1 MIPETISAIT
11 NAVLGSM
18 TAPSFGLFIVAF
30 FFRKYVNQ
38 VGVITGFI
46 TPILPIVLFF
56 IGQNIKVRKLVP
68 PEFKMITSRDTAAC
82 PENSHHFLPLNATDL
97 PSTSKKYP
105 LLVRLLTLS
114 PHFVGILSL
123 ILFFIVVFTVSILT
137 SKRKKLENR

>member
-1 MIPETISAIT
+1 MI
-11 NAVLGSM
+11 N
-18 TAPSFGLFIVAF
+18 FKN
-30 FFRKYVNQ
+30 RKLDILSSKFDFK
-38 VGVITGFI
+38 GVITGFI

-114 PHFVGILSL
+114 PHFIGILSL

-137 SKRKKLENR
+137 SKRKKLENHELEIKLVNESQ